1 MFPDIKHR
9 PDDSI
14 RCFMKETATGRET
27 MQDILL
33 LAVVTAATVYGWFLM
48 KRLDQFLE
56 VCRQAR
62 DLQDDLQSYYGN
74 HKDDML

>member
-1 MFPDIKHR
+1 
-9 PDDSI
+9 
-14 RCFMKETATGRET
+14 